1 MFFCLVFLAIQ
12 FLIVAQLVLCYFKPW
27 KPWIYVFRNLE
38 NLWNQI
44 KFAKKSL
51 GFHSECMNLATITLQ
66 TIMESWVLVIL
77 CYDSTFEVKL
87 KGNTYSIYK
96 VLLKRPH
103 VLWLIS
109 LTEVLPFVCY
119 MFCFCFYNH
128 LVNRPGILH
137 VYEVTNIILWIIL
150 SVMKLWKQRL
160 ALWVQFNIC
169 ILARNISLLW
179 KYSKVITLLKY
190 NIICIIV
197 K

>member
-1 MFFCLVFLAIQ
+1 MPRKAL
-12 FLIVAQLVLCYFKPW
+12 
-27 KPWIYVFRNLE
+27 
-38 NLWNQI
+38 
-44 KFAKKSL
+44 
-51 GFHSECMNLATITLQ
+51 ECMNLATITLQ
-66 TIMESWVLVIL
+66 STTESWVLVIL
-77 CYDSTFEVKL
+77 CSDSTFEVKL

-169 ILARNISLLW
+169 ILSRNISLLW